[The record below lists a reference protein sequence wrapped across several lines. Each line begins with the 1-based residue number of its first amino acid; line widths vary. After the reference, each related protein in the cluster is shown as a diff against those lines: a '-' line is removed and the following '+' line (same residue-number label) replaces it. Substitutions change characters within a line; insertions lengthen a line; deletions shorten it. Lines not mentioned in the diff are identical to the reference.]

1 MIIKMFLAIIFLEM
15 RNSFLLAGVT
25 YGLTTD
31 PNFEVIRCNNEATN
45 EPELTLKISPTYFNS
60 KLSWLLDEEYFKI
73 QYIYTVHYII

>member
-60 KLSWLLDEEYFKI
+60 KLSWLLDEECFKI